1 VINGFLI
8 TISTGEEMQEQD
20 FSFFDN
26 RGLIPPFLQTPA
38 HGGKSPYTISLT
50 QFVCDFS
57 IGCSRFDRAKRI
69 SILKGY
75 LKYRSMLHDAGLTA
89 GIQWVNGS
97 FVTYKELIHNASP
110 NDIDVLSII
119 MLPEGESQ
127 QSFKDKNS
135 ALFER
140 KNLKDEL
147 CVDANYL
154 LLHPSKISL
163 VELLER
169 VNYWNNLWSHER
181 ETLNWKGYFQID
193 LSPEE
198 DLRAHAELVNISK
211 GVENET
217 T

>member
-1 VINGFLI
+1 
-8 TISTGEEMQEQD
+8 
-20 FSFFDN
+20 
-26 RGLIPPFLQTPA
+26 
-38 HGGKSPYTISLT
+38 
-50 QFVCDFS
+50 
-57 IGCSRFDRAKRI
+57 
-69 SILKGY
+69 
-75 LKYRSMLHDAGLTA
+75 MLHDAGLTT

-127 QSFKDKNS
+127 ESFMTMNS
-135 ALFER
+135 ALFDR
-140 KNLKDEL
+140 KSLKNEL
-147 CVDANYL
+147 NVDANYL
-154 LLHPSKISL
+154 LLHPSNISL

-181 ETLNWKGYFQID
+181 ETLNWKGYFQIN

-198 DLRAHAELVNISK
+198 DNRAHSELENICK